1 MASSAKTPTTMLET
15 LLPTALYAAVNT
27 PQPQFS
33 ALEQAH
39 SHLNSI
45 LHTLMPFVPATMR
58 FAPRN
63 PDGTAVTPAQ
73 YRDGTLLC
81 ADMSGFTAL
90 TVGMAQI
97 GRQGSEEVSTIV
109 SQIFTRLLD
118 AVQSG
123 GGEAVKF
130 AGNSLIAFFGAD
142 QLGDRHAA
150 LAAATALAMQE
161 TMREF
166 AAVATSQGDFRL
178 GARVTIHSDAVFL
191 AELGDDQHREL
202 IVSGRAMH
210 TVVSALR
217 VTEPG
222 EIVVTPQTAA
232 LLKADT
238 TPRDP
243 DLHLLNHLHEQ
254 PAAPASPSAEA
265 LSGAVTLDSL
275 RGLASLVSA
284 LQPYLPF
291 GLAQKGRDLAAVEGG
306 FRPVSVGFARV
317 AAFTNALELLNDT
330 EVSEREIATVYQ
342 VLNTS
347 YTHAQTVLAYF
358 GGGINKVDMAM
369 GSDRLM
375 ALFGAPM
382 AHEDDPVRAVRAL
395 LQLRGA
401 LQEIDHDTAIL
412 LQTWRDIHTLPRA
425 KTTETELP
433 PMALATGTVFAG
445 IVGNARRYEYTVI
458 GDTINLAGRLFEVA
472 RPGELLMPAAT
483 YQSVQHIASADPR
496 PPQTLPGF
504 SSPVE
509 AVNVRKVRAV
519 SRTIADTPFV
529 GREPQLAE
537 ILEKVQPI
545 IQGLERGGAAVGLV
559 GEAGIG
565 KTRLAEEVIAKL
577 QPPVVIRAVC
587 QSYEQNV
594 PYATISRILPE
605 LLYLNPNQDRASQ
618 AANLENQLTNLVP
631 AWSRFAPLLGPILN
645 LPIAETSLTRG
656 LSPAQRRERT
666 DEMILRLILAVARR
680 QPTVLL
686 VDTLHWIDASSYSIL
701 DRVTLELAQTPLVVL
716 LTYRL
721 VDDLGNAWLNEP
733 HATTFDLEPLTS
745 AESEK
750 LLTMLLGDAP
760 AEELNALIERSA
772 GLPLYLE
779 QTVRYLKESNG
790 LQRDAEGVL
799 RGLSAATLRVPTQI
813 EQLIVARLDQLDK
826 ETRSL
831 VQIAA
836 VIGQQFTDRV
846 LAAVVP
852 SSGSRQKRLFDLVAA
867 GILEVEGQPGALDY
881 RFTQTLIRDVAY
893 ESLLYSRRQTLH
905 ATIAQIIEHLYADDL
920 DDWHVALAQHYQ
932 AATQLLPAFT
942 TYLVAAQVAQ
952 SRYANQEALALYQ
965 RAQQL
970 TAQLREE
977 DQITAEETLRLAESV
992 GDVQTFLGAY
1002 DEARSQYQ
1010 AALDG
1015 SAEVDAV
1022 IRATLQRKIG
1032 TTYEQQ
1038 GDWDNAL
1045 TWLATA
1051 QATVATAEANPAIQR
1066 EYAHILSAIGW
1077 IHFRQRD
1084 LPTAQTHL
1092 QQAFDLI
1099 KPLGKDDDE
1108 AQILNRLG
1116 GVFWMQGDMAQA
1128 RQHVEQSLGA
1138 SQRSDDL
1145 IGQARSLNNLSIL
1158 ASNQD
1163 NTSEAIKYAL
1173 HALDIQERIG
1183 SIRDSVMSYINLGLF
1198 MHIEGQYK
1206 EAAVYFK
1213 QAVDKSIQIDDTYH
1227 QMKSLSNYGR
1237 TLAELGQY
1245 DQGRGYLE
1253 QSLALCQKLNLD
1265 QDQLDIY
1272 IGLAELELARNQL
1285 ERAEAEYRLAAA
1297 IEKRPESEEV
1307 ARLQRLEGRIRL
1319 AHNDRKKA
1327 RKLLV
1332 ASEELFRKLDKLT
1345 DARLTRAL
1353 IGTI

>member
-1 MASSAKTPTTMLET
+1 MLET

-63 PDGTAVTPAQ
+63 PDGTAVTPAH

-217 VTEPG
+217 ATEPG
-222 EIVVTPQTAA
+222 EIMVTPQTAA

-254 PAAPASPSAEA
+254 PAAPASPPEEA
-265 LSGAVTLDSL
+265 LPGAATLESL

-425 KTTETELP
+425 KTTDTELP
-433 PMALATGTVFAG
+433 PMALASGTVFAG

-472 RPGELLMPAAT
+472 QPGDLLMPAAT
-483 YQSVQHIASADPR
+483 YHSLQHIASADPR

-504 SSPVE
+504 TSPVE

-529 GREPQLAE
+529 GRAPQLAE

-545 IQGLERGGAAVGLV
+545 IQGLERAGAAVALV

-618 AANLENQLTNLVP
+618 AANLENQLTNLAP
-631 AWSRFAPLLGPILN
+631 AWSRFAPLLGPVLN
-645 LPIAETSLTRG
+645 LPIPETSLTRG

-733 HATTFDLEPLTS
+733 HATTFDLEPLTAAES
-745 AESEK
+745 AE
-750 LLTMLLGDAP
+750 LLTMLLGEAP
-760 AEELNALIERSA
+760 PEELNALIERSA

-790 LQRDAEGVL
+790 LQRDSDGVL

-831 VQIAA
+831 VQSAA

-846 LAAVVP
+846 LAALVP

-942 TYLVAAQVAQ
+942 NYLAAAQVAQ
-952 SRYANQEALALYQ
+952 SRYANQEALALYE
-965 RAQQL
+965 RAQLL

-977 DQITAEETLRLAESV
+977 EQISAEETLRLAENI

-1002 DEARSQYQ
+1002 DEARSHYQ

-1015 SAEVDAV
+1015 SAEAETAT
-1022 IRATLQRKIG
+1022 RATLQRKIG

-1038 GDWDNAL
+1038 ADWDNAL
-1045 TWLATA
+1045 TWLAAA
-1051 QATVATAEANPAIQR
+1051 QASIAAARATPEVQC
-1066 EYAHILSAIGW
+1066 EYAQILSAIGW

-1084 LPTAQTHL
+1084 LQTAQTYL
-1092 QQAFDLI
+1092 QQSFDLI
-1099 KPLGKDDDE
+1099 KPLGKDDEE

-1116 GVFWMQGDMAQA
+1116 GVFWMQGDMLQA
-1128 RQHVEQSLGA
+1128 RQYVEQSLSA

-1145 IGQARSLNNLSIL
+1145 IGQARSLNNLCIL
-1158 ASNQD
+1158 SETQD
-1163 NTSEAIKYAL
+1163 NTTDSINYGLQAL
-1173 HALDIQERIG
+1173 EIQERIG
-1183 SIRDSVMSYINLGLF
+1183 NIRDGAISCLNIGWSLYID
-1198 MHIEGQYK
+1198 GQYAR
-1206 EAAVYFK
+1206 AATYLR
-1213 QAVDKSIQIDDTYH
+1213 QALESSVSVQDTFH
-1227 QMKSLSNYGR
+1227 EMR
-1237 TLAELGQY
+1237 AAIVLGCVLTAQSAFE
-1245 DQGRGYLE
+1245 QARSHLE
-1253 QSLALCQKLNLD
+1253 QALQLSEKLNLS
-1265 QDQLDIY
+1265 QDQLEVY
-1272 IGLAELELARNQL
+1272 IALAELEIARNQL
-1285 ERAEAEYRLAAA
+1285 DQAQEQYHHAEA
-1297 IEKRPESEEV
+1297 IEKIPESEEF
-1307 ARLQRLEGRIRL
+1307 ARFQRLQARMSL
-1319 AHNDRKKA
+1319 ARNDKETA
-1327 RKLLV
+1327 RTLLI
-1332 ASEELFRKLDKLT
+1332 ASEKLFRKVDKLT
-1345 DARLTRAL
+1345 EARLTRNIIATL
-1353 IGTI
+1353 